1 LLSRGKIDS
10 LTVISYGLRLGGL
23 TEEDIMGPLATA
35 NQQIRHAERE
45 SVQAR
50 LARLTEPHRL
60 TDRLLDQLEE
70 LNLDGIKVVP
80 DRFGTALADVREQ
93 LAGHESV
100 SERLLDRLQ
109 PGLKT
114 SELIETVF
122 AIQEVIAPPTLAG
135 EEFPFDDVALM

>member
-1 LLSRGKIDS
+1 
-10 LTVISYGLRLGGL
+10 
-23 TEEDIMGPLATA
+23 MGPLATA
-35 NQQIRHAERE
+35 NQQIRTAERE

-80 DRFGTALADVREQ
+80 AGFGAALADVREQ
-93 LAGHESV
+93 LAGDERV

-122 AIQEVIAPPTLAG
+122 AIQEVIAPPTLEA
-135 EEFPFDDVALM
+135 EEFPFDDIALM